1 VSLGVDHKKERD
13 RPAIFCCLFFF
24 IVGNRREREGFLA
37 FIIIFLLQFIVGFCS
52 SFLLMEEQIEA
63 HKL

>member
-13 RPAIFCCLFFF
+13 RPAIFCCHFLLFE
-24 IVGNRREREGFLA
+24 GNRREREGFLA

-52 SFLLMEEQIEA
+52 SSFLLMEEQMEA
-63 HKL
+63 HK